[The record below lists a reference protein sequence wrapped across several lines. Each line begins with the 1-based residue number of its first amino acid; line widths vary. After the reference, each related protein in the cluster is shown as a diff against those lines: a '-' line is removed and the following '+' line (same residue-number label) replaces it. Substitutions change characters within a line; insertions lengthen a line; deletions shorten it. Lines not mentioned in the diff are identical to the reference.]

1 MWPPIFAK
9 TFLTIMT
16 LIKSIS
22 GIRGTIGGS
31 TNDNLTPLDA
41 VKFAAAYGSWLKT
54 YSEKEKLK
62 VVIGRDARLSG
73 EMIQNLV
80 VSTLVGLGID
90 VIDLGLSTTPTVEI
104 AVPLEK
110 ADGGIILTASH
121 NPKQWNALKLLNEKG
136 EFLDAEQ
143 GARILALA
151 EKEDFEFAEV
161 DDLGEIIKNDSYID
175 IHIDEVLE
183 LPLVDADAIKKAGFK
198 VVVDGVNSTG
208 GIAIPK
214 LLEELGVEVVKLYC
228 EPTGHFPHNPEPL
241 KEHLGDICKKVVE
254 EKADFGIVVDP
265 DVDRLAFI
273 SDDGEMFGEEYTLVA
288 CADYVLGKTKG
299 NTVSN
304 LSSSR
309 ALRDITEKHGGTYE
323 AAAVG
328 EVNVVTKMKANNA
341 IIGGEGNGGIIYP
354 ESHYGRDAL
363 VGTALFLMLMAEKGG
378 TVAELRASYPSYFM
392 SKKKIQLTPDLDV
405 DALLDAMHNK
415 YKDEEVSTIDGV
427 KIDFPENW
435 VHLRKSNTEPII
447 RIYTEAKSQKE
458 ADGLADR
465 IIGEIKE
472 VAGI

>member
-1 MWPPIFAK
+1 
-9 TFLTIMT
+9 MT

-31 TNDNLTPLDA
+31 TNDNLTPVDA
-41 VKFAAAYGSWLKT
+41 VKFAAAYGTWLKT
-54 YSEKEKLK
+54 YSNKENLK

-104 AVPLEK
+104 AVPLEE

-143 GARILALA
+143 GAKILALA

-161 DDLGEIIKNDSYID
+161 DDLGEIITNDSYID

-183 LPLVDADAIKKAGFK
+183 LSLVDAETIKKAGFK

-214 LLEELGVEVVKLYC
+214 LLEELGVEVIKLYC
-228 EPTGHFPHNPEPL
+228 DPTGHFPHNPEPL

-273 SDDGEMFGEEYTLVA
+273 SNKGEMFGEEYTLVA
-288 CADYVLGKTKG
+288 CADYVLSKTEG

-363 VGTALFLMLMAEKGG
+363 VGTALFLMLMAERGG

-392 SKKKIQLTPDLDV
+392 SKKKIQLTPELDV
-405 DALLDAMHNK
+405 DALLEAMQNK

-447 RIYTEAKSQKE
+447 RIYTEAKSQEE
-458 ADGLADR
+458 ADELADR
-465 IIGEIKE
+465 IINEIKE

>member
-1 MWPPIFAK
+1 
-9 TFLTIMT
+9 MT

-22 GIRGTIGGS
+22 GIRGTIGGQ
-31 TNDNLTPLDA
+31 TNNNLTPVDA
-41 VKFAAAYGSWLKT
+41 VKFAAAYGTWLKS
-54 YSEKEKLK
+54 YSGTDDLK

-143 GARILALA
+143 GANILALA

-183 LPLVDADAIKKAGFK
+183 LSLVDADTIKKAGFK

-228 EPTGHFPHNPEPL
+228 DPTGHFPHNPEPL

-273 SDDGEMFGEEYTLVA
+273 SNDGQMFGEEYTLVA
-288 CADYVLGKTKG
+288 CADYVLSKTKG

-309 ALRDITEKHGGTYE
+309 ALRDVTEKHGGTYE

-328 EVNVVTKMKANNA
+328 EVNVVTKMKENNA

-363 VGTALFLMLMAEKGG
+363 VGTALFLMLMAERGG

-392 SKKKIQLTPDLDV
+392 SKKKIELTADLNV
-405 DALLDAMHNK
+405 DALLEAMHHK

-458 ADGLADR
+458 ADDLADR
-465 IIGEIKE
+465 IISEIKE
-472 VAGI
+472 AAGL

>member
-1 MWPPIFAK
+1 
-9 TFLTIMT
+9 MT

-22 GIRGTIGGS
+22 GIRGTIGGQ
-31 TNDNLTPLDA
+31 TNNNLTPVDA
-41 VKFAAAYGSWLKT
+41 VKFAAAYGTWLKS
-54 YSEKEKLK
+54 YSGTDDLK

-143 GARILALA
+143 GAKILALA

-183 LPLVDADAIKKAGFK
+183 LSLVDADTIKKAGFK

-228 EPTGHFPHNPEPL
+228 DPTGHFPHNPEPL

-273 SDDGEMFGEEYTLVA
+273 SNDGQMFGEEYTLVA
-288 CADYVLGKTKG
+288 CADYVLSKTKG

-309 ALRDITEKHGGTYE
+309 ALRDVTEKHGGTYE

-328 EVNVVTKMKANNA
+328 EVNVVTKMKENNA

-363 VGTALFLMLMAEKGG
+363 VGTALFLMLMAERGG

-392 SKKKIQLTPDLDV
+392 SKKKIELTADLNV
-405 DALLDAMHNK
+405 DALLEAMHHK

-458 ADGLADR
+458 ADDLADR
-465 IIGEIKE
+465 IISEIKE
-472 VAGI
+472 AAGL